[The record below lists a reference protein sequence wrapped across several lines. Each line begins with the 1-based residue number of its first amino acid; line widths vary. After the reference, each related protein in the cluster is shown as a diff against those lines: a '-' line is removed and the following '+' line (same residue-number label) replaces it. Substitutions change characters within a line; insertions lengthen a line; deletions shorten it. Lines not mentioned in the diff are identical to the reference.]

1 MIYFDHAATSL
12 QKPREVYIAQY
23 AAMKRAGGYGRSGH
37 RPALRAGELVYECR
51 ELAAQLFGLNSPE
64 QVVFTM
70 NATHALNQAIYALTD
85 ETTYAAISGYEHNSV
100 VRPLIERG
108 IPYLVMESPPFDG
121 MALIDSAKRALNQ
134 GANLLIV
141 NHMSNVFGG
150 IIPLEEID
158 DLLTG
163 TGAVM
168 IVDASQSAGAVELNV
183 GTLKN
188 VAAVCMPGHKGLLGP
203 QGTGM
208 LLVCSERLARPLMQ
222 GGTGS
227 LSNELHQPS
236 LLPDR
241 FGHKGLLGPQGTG
254 MLLVCS
260 ERLARPLM
268 QGGTGSLSNELHQ
281 PSLLPDRFESGTPNV
296 PGIAGLAAGLRFI
309 LRRGVDEIAQHERCL
324 KDAMA
329 RALKRIDGIEV
340 FCGAQQGGVLS
351 FRHPDLACE
360 IIAERLAAH
369 DICVRAGLHCAP
381 LAHRSAG
388 TMGSGTVRASF
399 GPFNTMEEIG
409 SFCDTLH
416 AIFEKL

>member
-1 MIYFDHAATSL
+1 MMIYFDHAATSL

-23 AAMKRAGGYGRSGH
+23 AAMRQAGGYGRSGH

-51 ELAAQLFGLNSPE
+51 ELAAQLFGLEAPE

-85 ETTYAAISGYEHNSV
+85 ETTCAAITGYEHNSV
-100 VRPLIERG
+100 VRPLTERG
-108 IPYLVMESPPFDG
+108 VPYMVMKSAPFDG
-121 MALIDSAKRALNQ
+121 NALIDSAKRALNQ

-150 IIPLEEID
+150 MVPLEEID

-163 TGAVM
+163 TGAAM
-168 IVDASQSAGAVELNV
+168 IVDASQSAGAAELNV
-183 GTLKN
+183 GKLKN

-227 LSNELHQPS
+227 LSSELHQPS
-236 LLPDR
+236 L
-241 FGHKGLLGPQGTG
+241 
-254 MLLVCS
+254 M
-260 ERLARPLM
+260 
-268 QGGTGSLSNELHQ
+268 
-281 PSLLPDRFESGTPNV
+281 PDRFESGTPNV

-309 LRRGVDEIAQHERCL
+309 LRRGVEEIAQHERSL

-329 RALKRIDGIEV
+329 RRLREIDGIEV

-360 IIAERLAAH
+360 IIAERLAARG
-369 DICVRAGLHCAP
+369 ICVRAGLHCAP

-388 TMGSGTVRASF
+388 TIGSGTVRASF
-399 GPFNTMEEIG
+399 GPFNTMEETE
-409 SFCDTLH
+409 SFCDTVRE
-416 AIFEKL
+416 IFEKL

>member
-85 ETTYAAISGYEHNSV
+85 ETTYAAITGYEHNSV
-100 VRPLIERG
+100 VRPLTERS
-108 IPYLVMESPPFDG
+108 IPYLVMESSPFDG
-121 MALIDSAKRALNQ
+121 MALIDSAKRALNR

-150 IIPLEEID
+150 MIPLEEID

-183 GTLKN
+183 GKLKN

-227 LSNELHQPS
+227 LSSELHQPS
-236 LLPDR
+236 L
-241 FGHKGLLGPQGTG
+241 
-254 MLLVCS
+254 M
-260 ERLARPLM
+260 
-268 QGGTGSLSNELHQ
+268 
-281 PSLLPDRFESGTPNV
+281 PDRFESGTPNV

-309 LRRGVDEIAQHERCL
+309 LRRGVDEIAQHERSL

-329 RALKRIDGIEV
+329 RSVRKIDGIEV

>member
-1 MIYFDHAATSL
+1 MDVPDTGRRCAQGSL
-12 QKPREVYIAQY
+12 FMNAGSLRRSFLAW
-23 AAMKRAGGYGRSGH
+23 KR
-37 RPALRAGELVYECR
+37 L
-51 ELAAQLFGLNSPE
+51 

-85 ETTYAAISGYEHNSV
+85 ETTCAAITGYEHNSV
-100 VRPLIERG
+100 VRPLTERG
-108 IPYLVMESPPFDG
+108 VPYMVMKSAPFDG
-121 MALIDSAKRALNQ
+121 NALIDSAKRALNQ

-150 IIPLEEID
+150 TIPLEEID

-163 TGAVM
+163 TGAAM
-168 IVDASQSAGAVELNV
+168 IVDASQSAGAAELNV
-183 GTLKN
+183 GKLKN

-227 LSNELHQPS
+227 LSSELHQPS
-236 LLPDR
+236 L
-241 FGHKGLLGPQGTG
+241 
-254 MLLVCS
+254 M
-260 ERLARPLM
+260 
-268 QGGTGSLSNELHQ
+268 
-281 PSLLPDRFESGTPNV
+281 PDRFESGTPNV

-309 LRRGVDEIAQHERCL
+309 LRRGVEEIAQHERSL

-329 RALKRIDGIEV
+329 RRLREIDGIEV

-360 IIAERLAAH
+360 IIAERLAARG
-369 DICVRAGLHCAP
+369 ICVRAGLHCAP

-388 TMGSGTVRASF
+388 TIGSGTVRASF
-399 GPFNTMEEIG
+399 GPFNTMEETE
-409 SFCDTLH
+409 SFCDTVRE
-416 AIFEKL
+416 IFEKL

>member
-1 MIYFDHAATSL
+1 MMIYFDHAATSL

-23 AAMKRAGGYGRSGH
+23 AAMRQAGGYGRSGH

-51 ELAAQLFGLNSPE
+51 ELAAQLFGLEAPE

-85 ETTYAAISGYEHNSV
+85 ETTCAAITGYEHNSV
-100 VRPLIERG
+100 VRPLTERG
-108 IPYLVMESPPFDG
+108 VSYMVMKSAPFDG
-121 MALIDSAKRALNQ
+121 NALIDSAKRALNR

-150 IIPLEEID
+150 MIPLEEID

-163 TGAVM
+163 TGAAM
-168 IVDASQSAGAVELNV
+168 IVDASQSAGAAELNV
-183 GTLKN
+183 GKLKN

-227 LSNELHQPS
+227 LSSELHQPS
-236 LLPDR
+236 L
-241 FGHKGLLGPQGTG
+241 
-254 MLLVCS
+254 M
-260 ERLARPLM
+260 
-268 QGGTGSLSNELHQ
+268 
-281 PSLLPDRFESGTPNV
+281 PDRFESGTPNV

-309 LRRGVDEIAQHERCL
+309 LRRGVEEIAQHERSL

-329 RALKRIDGIEV
+329 RRLREIDGIEV

-360 IIAERLAAH
+360 IIAERLAARG
-369 DICVRAGLHCAP
+369 ICVRAGLHCAP

-399 GPFNTMEEIG
+399 GPFNTMEETE
-409 SFCDTLH
+409 SFCDTVRE
-416 AIFEKL
+416 IFEKL